1 MATLILDPSF
11 EEQVRAARERS
22 GSDRFDEV
30 WDGTLVMAPLPNN
43 EHQFLQ
49 GDIVAALGE
58 ATRDI
63 GGKAAPGANISDR
76 DEDWEHNY
84 RCPDVVVFLPR
95 STARDRGTHFQG
107 GPDFGVEIVS
117 KGDTSRKKFEFYA
130 SVNTREILI
139 VDRFPWSLELFRL
152 KGATMVSVGRSVDPS
167 TPVESA
173 VIPVRFHLAPGPTRP
188 QVVITHRETGQ
199 TWTA

>member
-1 MATLILDPSF
+1 MATLILDPTL
-11 EEQVRAARERS
+11 EEQVRAAREKS

-49 GDIVAALGE
+49 GDIVVALREAVRALGG
-58 ATRDI
+58 RV
-63 GGKAAPGANISDR
+63 APGANISDR
-76 DEDWEHNY
+76 HADWEHNY
-84 RCPDVVVFLPR
+84 RCPDVVVFYPN
-95 STARDRGTHFQG
+95 AKAIDRGTHWQG

-152 KGATMVSVGRSVDPS
+152 QGGTMESVGRSVDPS
-167 TPVESA
+167 TPLESA
-173 VIPVRFHLAPGPTRP
+173 VIPVRFHLAPGPGRP
-188 QVVITHRETGQ
+188 LVVITHRDTGQ